1 MGHPADQDGTTE
13 SQFVVPEVGWPV
25 AGDSEPDTPALLGD
39 RYEVGRL
46 IGRGGTA
53 SVHRAFDT
61 QLNREVAVKVFHH
74 DAMAVEQRRRLREIS
89 ILSSLDHPC
98 LVPLYD
104 SGEQDG
110 QTFLVMRLVD
120 GENLADRLRTG
131 PMSPDEVT
139 ELAKAL
145 GDALAHVHDRGVT
158 HRDLKPAN
166 ILLGQDG
173 PMIGDFGIARA
184 LDMTRVTAT
193 GAVAGTAAYLAP
205 EQVLGQPVGAPADIY
220 SLGLVLI
227 ECLTAER
234 EYDGSLA
241 ESAVARLNRP
251 PRVPV
256 DVPPDLV
263 ALLRWMTARSPSARP
278 TAAEVTRS
286 LTDPGSVVRPRRIS
300 MPSSGRFRRPRAFAI
315 GALVAAA
322 AATLTI
328 MLPGAL
334 GPTPPKDRP
343 APPAAPGT
351 PSPPPPVVVTA
362 AADTHGG
369 APPPPITVTAVAPV
383 TEVAPPVT
391 ATSEAKASAK
401 APVTAPATAA
411 EQQGGD
417 NQKPGN
423 PGRGTKKKKDE

>member
-1 MGHPADQDGTTE
+1 MGHPADRDGTTE
-13 SQFVVPEVGWPV
+13 SQFVVPDVGWPAV
-25 AGDSEPDTPALLGD
+25 ESTPEPPSMLGG

-53 SVHRAFDT
+53 RVHRAFDT

-74 DAMAVEQRRRLREIS
+74 DALAVEQRRRLREIT

-104 SGEQDG
+104 TGEQDG

-120 GENLADRLRTG
+120 GENLADRLQTG
-131 PMSPDEVT
+131 PMSPGEVT

-145 GDALAHVHDRGVT
+145 GDALAHVHERGIT

-205 EQVLGQPVGAPADIY
+205 EQVLGQPVGAPADVY

-263 ALLRWMTARSPSARP
+263 ALLRWMTASKPSARP

-286 LTDPGSVVRPRRIS
+286 LTDPGSVKPRAAV
-300 MPSSGRFRRPRAFAI
+300 SSGHRWRRPRVLAT
-315 GALVAAA
+315 GAVVTAAA
-322 AATLTI
+322 AAFTLI
-328 MLPGAL
+328 LPGAL
-334 GPTPPKDRP
+334 GPTPSKNQQP
-343 APPAAPGT
+343 APPTAAPST
-351 PSPPPPVVVTA
+351 APPPPPVMVTA

-369 APPPPITVTAVAPV
+369 PPPRITVTATPV

-391 ATSEAKASAK
+391 VTGEAKPPPK
-401 APVTAPATAA
+401 APPTVPSKASGP
-411 EQQGGD
+411 QGG
-417 NQKPGN
+417 NNGKPGKPGHG
-423 PGRGTKKKKDE
+423 PGRKKGE